1 MPRVLLLMVCAL
13 LSAGCSLLG
22 GLRVETLGSG
32 AQRPANVAAFVSV
45 SDGDEPVTD
54 LEESNFTVYEN
65 EQAVPA
71 DQTRA
76 KLLDRE
82 LAGAFRTVLLVDLG
96 FAAAPDTRRELTSA
110 INVFLDKVRATQAV
124 TVFGFDGSAGLK
136 LLGEFA
142 KGDGSTSELRLP
154 NASTDLSRNLNGA
167 VQRALV
173 ELESR
178 LAQSRKPIRVGTLVV
193 FANGPDIAG
202 RVSERDLDQTLDEHH
217 AFLVSI
223 GIGEQAPA
231 SLQAIGRDG
240 FFRAQSASTVAMA
253 FEETAYRVAN
263 HYEKHYLFSYCSPSR
278 AGERRLRLE
287 VRFTDKKGNEKK
299 GDAEAEFDAKGYA
312 AGCDPANLPPLHPAL
327 TAEQVAKKA
336 TPRASGSSDKQSEN
350 PSPSATPA
358 TQSETD
364 HESEE
369 GGAVVPPPKRPGYA
383 E

>member
-1 MPRVLLLMVCAL
+1 MARALALFVCAL

-32 AQRPANVAAFVSV
+32 AQRPGNVAAFVSV
-45 SDGDEPVTD
+45 SDGDQPVAD
-54 LEESNFTVYEN
+54 LSESNFTVYEN

-76 KLLDRE
+76 QLLDRE

-96 FAAAPDTRRELTSA
+96 FAGTADTRRELTSA
-110 INVFLDKVRATQAV
+110 INVFLDKVRASQAV
-124 TVFGFDGSAGLK
+124 TVFGFDGNPGLK
-136 LLGEFA
+136 LLGEYA

-154 NASTDLSRNLNGA
+154 NANTDLSRNLNGA
-167 VQRALV
+167 VQRALT
-173 ELESR
+173 ELENR

-193 FANGPDIAG
+193 FANGPDVAG

-217 AFLVSI
+217 AFLLSI

-231 SLQAIGRDG
+231 SLQDIGRDG
-240 FFRAQSASTVAMA
+240 FFPAQSATSVAMA
-253 FEETAYRVAN
+253 FEEAAYRVEN

-287 VRFTDKKGNEKK
+287 VHFTDKKGNEKK
-299 GDAEAEFDAKGYA
+299 GDAEAEFDAKGYGG
-312 AGCDPANLPPLHPAL
+312 GCDPATLPPLHPV
-327 TAEQVAKKA
+327 TTGEQQTKKA
-336 TPRASGSSDKQSEN
+336 TPRTGSPSDKASDK
-350 PSPSATPA
+350 PSATPA
-358 TQSETD
+358 TEGQTD

-369 GGAVVPPPKRPGYA
+369 GGVVPPPKRPGYA